1 MLTVEGKEGREVA
14 EGRGGGAG
22 RGGREKEIH
31 IQTHRT
37 DR

>member
-14 EGRGGGAG
+14 EGRGGG
-22 RGGREKEIH
+22 GREKEIH